1 LTRLD
6 ERPLSSTRRAV
17 RRIMPK
23 YLRAI
28 RKAFP
33 QRVSVIDNY
42 YVFVDHVPMEDLV
55 ENATSGRQA
64 VRLIE
69 DALRVEAWDDSPEAD
84 EIFCALHAEIGLI
97 AHNDEEREMILWAC
111 RQATRAANPLRR
123 LHDNPAAHA
132 RKLATAAISRLR
144 AMAPASANVRRGE
157 AYRAMVDAVDAELN

>member
-1 LTRLD
+1 
-6 ERPLSSTRRAV
+6 
-17 RRIMPK
+17 MPK
-23 YLRAI
+23 YLHAI

-33 QRVSVIDNY
+33 QRVSVIENY
-42 YVFVDHVPMEDLV
+42 YVFVDHVAMEDLI
-55 ENATSGRQA
+55 EHATSGRQA

-84 EIFCALHAEIGLI
+84 EIFCALHAELSSM
-97 AHNDEEREMILWAC
+97 AHDDDECEMILWAC
-111 RQATRAANPLRR
+111 RQATRAANPRRR